1 MKFLSI
7 TFLLSLALV
16 TGCGTIT
23 SGSTSTAVTSQ
34 SAEQLGMLPRETT
47 MISMATPP
55 PEAHVAVPGDVSETT
70 PSGEIDWSGNT
81 VRATGTGVLDPGNP
95 NIAQARLMAE
105 RAAVVVAQRNLLET
119 VQGVRVDSET
129 RVENFMTD
137 YDVIYTRVEGL
148 VRNARQ
154 LGPSVYDET
163 AGTVEVE
170 LEMEI
175 HSSQG
180 ISGAINAALA
190 DTHAY
195 AAPISQQTR
204 EFMEQYSAI
213 VFDGSAAGLTPSMY
227 PKIYDSNGNLLL
239 DTSNYSQYLGSA
251 GETAMQFISDVDQ
264 ILSQP
269 AFAQSPLV
277 VNVRQVTGQFGS
289 DIVLGQ
295 QESESLGW
303 LKAGLPFLMSAGKFL
318 LNVVL

>member
-1 MKFLSI
+1 MKHVSI
-7 TFLLSLALV
+7 TLLLTFALV
-16 TGCGTIT
+16 TGCGTTVTRTESDISIPQEAT
-23 SGSTSTAVTSQ
+23 HVISPYTAAQIVPDLVEPLSVEGHVT
-34 SAEQLGMLPRETT
+34 ET
-47 MISMATPP
+47 M
-55 PEAHVAVPGDVSETT
+55 

-81 VRATGTGVLDPGNP
+81 VRATGTGVLDPN
-95 NIAQARLMAE
+95 NSNTAQARLMAE

-154 LGPSVYDET
+154 LGPSVYDEA
-163 AGTVEVE
+163 AGTVVVE

-175 HSSQG
+175 HSPQG
-180 ISGAINAALA
+180 LSGALNAALV
-190 DTHAY
+190 DTY
-195 AAPISQQTR
+195 SDAAPMSEQTR
-204 EFMEQYSAI
+204 DFLQQYSAI
-213 VFDGSAAGLTPSMY
+213 VFDGGAAGLTPSMF
-227 PKIYDSNGNLLL
+227 PKIYDADGNLLL

-251 GETAMQFISDVDQ
+251 GETAMQFISDIDQ

-277 VNVRQVTGQFGS
+277 VSVRQVTGQFGS
-289 DIVLGQ
+289 DILLGQ

-303 LKAGLPFLMSAGKFL
+303 LRAGLPYLMSAGKFL
-318 LNVVL
+318 LSVVL